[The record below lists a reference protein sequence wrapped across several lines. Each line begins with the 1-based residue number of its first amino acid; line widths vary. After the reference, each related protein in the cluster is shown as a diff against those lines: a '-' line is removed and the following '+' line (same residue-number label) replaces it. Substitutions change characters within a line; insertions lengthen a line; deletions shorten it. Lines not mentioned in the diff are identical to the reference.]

1 MKIMSDDR
9 LPFKKKFL
17 FGLSAIPDQMV
28 YQFFQL
34 FVFTYYFAVVQ
45 LGTIPLMIGFII
57 WSIWNSINDPLLG
70 GLSERTRHRGKLGK
84 RKFYLII
91 TIIPLSLMMIFLF
104 TVPFAASEQILQY
117 IYFLFIIMLFEFFY
131 TLWDVN
137 VNALFPEMFP
147 TESHRAQ
154 TNVFVKALTVL
165 GIILASLPSLLFTP
179 LVVPK
184 GVTPTPAL
192 LNSIKTNYII
202 GGTMVAVI
210 TILTALPFLLK
221 GIKEKEEDRE
231 IFEKRPSFYQ
241 SLKITIKNRTF
252 LKFTFTNMLVWY
264 VFNTL
269 ILILPLFAEWVLGV
283 SEGYIITISLA
294 SALIVAALLLPLHKR
309 LGKKLGMRNAFMLT
323 LGIWIILLF
332 LFVLIPLGNV
342 IFGII
347 VTAVQGIALSGA
359 LFYVDIIHG
368 DVIDEDALKFGVK
381 RSASYYGVN
390 AFIHRFSTIFAIL
403 TIGIVFQW
411 TPWSSDYNPLIPPS
425 EIEFPI
431 KMIMSVF
438 PAIGCALGIL
448 ILSQFPLH
456 GEKLIRMREE
466 LKKHPYLQ

>member
-1 MKIMSDDR
+1 MKIMSDER
-9 LPFKKKFL
+9 LTFKKKFL

-45 LGTIPLMIGFII
+45 LGTIPLMIGFIV
-57 WSIWNSINDPLLG
+57 WSIWNSVNDPLLG

-104 TVPFAASEQILQY
+104 TVPFAASEQMLQY

-137 VNALFPEMFP
+137 VNAIFPEMFP

-179 LVVPK
+179 LVPPE
-184 GVTPTPAL
+184 GATSAQ
-192 LNSIKTNYII
+192 LNAIKINYII

-210 TILTALPFLLK
+210 TILTALPFLLR
-221 GIKEKEEDRE
+221 GIKEKDEDRE
-231 IFEKRPSFYQ
+231 TFEKRPSFYQ
-241 SLKITIKNRTF
+241 SLKFTVKNRTF

-269 ILILPLFAEWVLGV
+269 ILILPLFGAYVLQINQGFIV
-283 SEGYIITISLA
+283 TITLA

-309 LGKKLGMRNAFMLT
+309 LGRKLGMRNAFMLT

-332 LFVLIPLGNV
+332 LFVLIPLGNA

-411 TPWSSDYNPLIPPS
+411 TPWSSEYQTNIPAS
-425 EIEFPI
+425 QIEFPI
-431 KMIMSVF
+431 KAIMSIF

-456 GEKLIRMREE
+456 GEKLIKMREE